1 MTVMIYILYFLPIF
15 CQLSSHSGQTCVCL
29 VIADNLFV
37 DSLGE
42 LLKIGDFG
50 NAQYM
55 VDGVVDNFMEG
66 TVHFMAPE
74 VSILPLFSLFIL
86 VSTDQDVPKS

>member
-1 MTVMIYILYFLPIF
+1 MTVMICIRYYLPIF
-15 CQLSSHSGQTCVCL
+15 CQLSSHSSQKCVCL
-29 VIADNLFV
+29 VTADNLFI

-50 NAQYM
+50 HAQYM

-74 VSILPLFSLFIL
+74 VSMLFVVFVLPHRLNRS
-86 VSTDQDVPKS
+86 KSKS

>member
-1 MTVMIYILYFLPIF
+1 LIVT
-15 CQLSSHSGQTCVCL
+15 
-29 VIADNLFV
+29 ADNLFI
-37 DSLGE
+37 DSLSE

-50 NAQYM
+50 HAQYM

-74 VSILPLFSLFIL
+74 VSMLLLFLIFL
-86 VSTDQDVPKS
+86 VV